1 MTAQPS
7 RRDVLMGAT
16 LGAVRSALAIPAGGL
31 LSSVAART
39 ANVREAVSTAVDGA
53 QVAWIWALTT
63 KSVAQL
69 IGIAPSGAVVGRI
82 DATNKIVL
90 RAPDG
95 TAIYTIATGDS
106 STPPTATALVRAYSA
121 LTGALRMTI
130 ESGAGANTLVN
141 AALSPDGRYLALL
154 DLPEI
159 TYSGNGTYG
168 AVVDVIDLFAGRPAA
183 SRRLVVPSGT
193 TLGGGIEFG
202 PSGSDIYAFTYDHDD
217 NTTIT
222 AVRLDRRRLIQTRQA
237 TGGQRGHVIPPW
249 SLFPAR
255 ILPDGKTLVFLP
267 YGTVQWLDLT
277 RLTVSG
283 RLAVRPATNG
293 AKPPDPAILF
303 SNDGRM
309 LYIANAATGFIQ
321 AIDLHRRVL
330 TGTVTLS
337 ASRQYPDFSDNIGD
351 YQALALVQAALST
364 DGTRLYAFSGGIKD
378 GVQIVRA
385 PELRVVGHALRGVS
399 IRAVWP
405 SPDGQT
411 VYAIGLNDA
420 SIFVLDHNGRERAMG
435 QPGIGG
441 YDFVLPAA

>member
-1 MTAQPS
+1 MTEQPS
-7 RRDVLMGAT
+7 RRDVLTYAA
-16 LGAVRSALAIPAGGL
+16 LSAARSAVAIPAGGL
-31 LSSVAART
+31 LSRVAVRT
-39 ANVREAVSTAVDGA
+39 AYARGAVSTPVDGA

-63 KSVAQL
+63 KSVQQL

-106 STPPTATALVRAYSA
+106 STPPTATALVRAYNA
-121 LTGALRMTI
+121 LTGALRTTI
-130 ESGAGANTLVN
+130 ESGAGANTLVD

-159 TYSGNGTYG
+159 TYAGNGTHG
-168 AVVDVIDLFAGRPAA
+168 AAVEVVDLLAGQPAA

-193 TLGGGIEFG
+193 TLGGGIEFA
-202 PSGSDIYAFTYDHDD
+202 PSSNDIYVFTYDHDD

-222 AVRLDRRRLIQTRQA
+222 AVRFDRRRLIQMRQA
-237 TGGQRGHVIPPW
+237 TGGRRGHVIPPW

-255 ILPDGKTLVFLP
+255 ILPNGKTLVFLA
-267 YGTVQWLDLT
+267 YGTVQWLDLA

-283 RLAVRPATNG
+283 RLVARPVTNG
-293 AKPPDPAILF
+293 AKPPRPAILF

-309 LYIANAATGFIQ
+309 LYIANAATRFIQ

-378 GVQIVRA
+378 GVQVVRA
-385 PELRVVGHALRGVS
+385 PELRVIGHVLRGVS

-405 SPDGQT
+405 SSDGQT

-420 SIFVLDHNGRERAMG
+420 AIFVLDSNGREKAAPRH
-435 QPGIGG
+435 GISG
-441 YDFVLPAA
+441 YNFILPAA

>member
-1 MTAQPS
+1 MTEQPS
-7 RRDVLMGAT
+7 RRDVLMDAA
-16 LGAVRSALAIPAGGL
+16 LGAVRAAVAIPAGGL

-39 ANVREAVSTAVDGA
+39 ANVREAVGTVVDGA
-53 QVAWIWALTT
+53 QVAWIWALT
-63 KSVAQL
+63 KQGPQSL

-121 LTGALRMTI
+121 LTGTLRMMI
-130 ESGAGANTLVN
+130 ESGAGANTLVD
-141 AALSPDGRYLALL
+141 AALSLDGRYLALL

-159 TYSGNGTYG
+159 TYAGNGTYG
-168 AVVDVIDLFAGRPAA
+168 AAVEVIDLLAGQPAA

-222 AVRLDRRRLIQTRQA
+222 AVRFDQRRLTQTRQA

-255 ILPDGKTLVFLP
+255 ILPDGKTLVFLAD
-267 YGTVQWLDLT
+267 GTTVQWLDLA

-283 RLAVRPATNG
+283 RLAARPVTNG
-293 AKPPDPAILF
+293 AKPPRPAILF

-309 LYIANAATGFIQ
+309 LYIANAATGLIQ
-321 AIDLHRRVL
+321 AIDLRRRVL
-330 TGTVTLS
+330 AGAITLPTPSSGDS
-337 ASRQYPDFSDNIGD
+337 ADL
-351 YQALALVQAALST
+351 QALALVQAALSA
-364 DGTRLYAFSGGIKD
+364 DGTRLYAFNSGEGD
-378 GVQIVRA
+378 GVWVVRT
-385 PELRVVGHALRGVS
+385 PESRVVGNWLPGVS
-399 IRAVWP
+399 VRAVWP

-411 VYAIGLNDA
+411 IYAIALDG
-420 SIFVLDHNGRERAMG
+420 SYTFVLDDHGREKAVLRHR
-435 QPGIGG
+435 ISGG
-441 YDFVLPAA
+441 DFVLPAA

>member
-7 RRDVLMGAT
+7 RRDVLMDAA
-16 LGAVRSALAIPAGGL
+16 LGAVRAAVAIPSGGL
-31 LSSVAART
+31 LSRVAVRT
-39 ANVREAVSTAVDGA
+39 AYAHGAVSTPVDGA
-53 QVAWIWALTT
+53 QVAWIWALT
-63 KSVAQL
+63 KQAPQYL

-95 TAIYTIATGDS
+95 TAIYTIATGDN
-106 STPPTATALVRAYSA
+106 STPPTATALVRAYNA
-121 LTGALRMTI
+121 LTGALRTTI
-130 ESGAGANTLVN
+130 ESSAGANTLVD

-159 TYSGNGTYG
+159 TYAGNGTYG
-168 AVVDVIDLFAGRPAA
+168 AAVDVVDLFAGQPAA

-193 TLGGGIEFG
+193 TLGGGIEFA
-202 PSGSDIYAFTYDHDD
+202 PSGNDIYAFTYDHDD

-222 AVRLDRRRLIQTRQA
+222 AVRFDRRRLIQTRQA

-255 ILPDGKTLVFLP
+255 ILPDGKTLVFLAD
-267 YGTVQWLDLT
+267 GTTVQWLDLA

-283 RLAVRPATNG
+283 RLAIRPATNG
-293 AKPPDPAILF
+293 AKPPRPAILF

-321 AIDLHRRVL
+321 AIDLRRRVL
-330 TGTVTLS
+330 AGAIMLPTPSSGDS
-337 ASRQYPDFSDNIGD
+337 ADL
-351 YQALALVQAALST
+351 QALALVQAALSA
-364 DGTRLYAFSGGIKD
+364 DGTRLYAFNSGEGD
-378 GVQIVRA
+378 GVWVVRT
-385 PELRVVGHALRGVS
+385 PKLRVVGNWLPGVS
-399 IRAVWP
+399 VRAVWP

-411 VYAIGLNDA
+411 IYAIALDG
-420 SIFVLDHNGRERAMG
+420 SYTFVLDDHGREKAVLRH
-435 QPGIGG
+435 GISG
-441 YDFVLPAA
+441 YNFILPAA

>member
-1 MTAQPS
+1 MTDQPS
-7 RRDVLMGAT
+7 RRDVLMDAA
-16 LGAVRSALAIPAGGL
+16 LSAVRSTLAIPAGEQ
-31 LSSVAART
+31 LSRVAVRT
-39 ANVREAVSTAVDGA
+39 AYGREAVSTPVDGA
-53 QVAWIWALTT
+53 QVAWVWALTT
-63 KSVAQL
+63 KSVQQL
-69 IGIAPSGAVVGRI
+69 IGIAPGGAVAGRI

-106 STPPTATALVRAYSA
+106 TTPSTATALVRAYNA
-121 LTGALRMTI
+121 LTGALRTTI
-130 ESGAGANTLVN
+130 ASGAGANTLVD

-168 AVVDVIDLFAGRPAA
+168 AAVDVVDLFTGRPAA

-193 TLGGGIEFG
+193 TLGGGIEFA
-202 PSGSDIYAFTYDHDD
+202 PSGNDIYVFTYDHND

-222 AVRLDRRRLIQTRQA
+222 AVRLDGRRLTQARQA
-237 TGGQRGHVIPPW
+237 TGGRRGHVIPPW

-255 ILPDGKTLVFLP
+255 ILPDGKTLVFLA
-267 YGTVQWLDLT
+267 YGTVQWLDLA

-283 RLAVRPATNG
+283 QLAVHPVTNG
-293 AKPPDPAILF
+293 AKPPRPAILF

-309 LYIANAATGFIQ
+309 LYIANAATGLIQ
-321 AIDLHRRVL
+321 AIDLHRRTL
-330 TGTVTLS
+330 TSTVTLS
-337 ASRQYPDFSDNIGD
+337 APGQHPTSSDDIAD
-351 YQALALVQAALST
+351 YQALALVQAALSA

-378 GVQIVRA
+378 GIWVVRA
-385 PELRVVGHALRGVS
+385 PELRVVGHVLRGAS

-420 SIFVLDHNGRERAMG
+420 PIFVLDRNGRQKAAPRH
-435 QPGIGG
+435 GISG
-441 YDFVLPAA
+441 YNFILPAA